1 MQEDELVELHEVR
14 GVKLVRIRSG
24 AVITDEQVESL
35 GRALSAVAEVPGQ
48 RIVLSFL
55 GVEHLTSQA
64 LGKLIQAHKRITES
78 GGEMV
83 LADIDPRIYEVFSI
97 TRLDKLF
104 TIHEREPDAIESLAP
119 EDEEAEA

>member
-1 MQEDELVELHEVR
+1 MLEDELVQIHDVR

-24 AVITDEQVESL
+24 AIINEEQVEAL
-35 GRALSAVAEVPGQ
+35 GRALSSVAEVPGQ
-48 RIVLSFL
+48 RVVLSFL

-64 LGKLIQAHKRITES
+64 LGKLIQAHKRITET

-104 TIHEREPDAIESLAP
+104 DIHEREQDALAELEPDEQT
-119 EDEEAEA
+119 EA